1 MLLACCTMLVLVSV
15 ATSQTLHAGL
25 KVGINQG
32 TLTDA
37 PELGK
42 SNVTTALNGGA
53 FCRFVYKGFYTQA
66 EVMWSQRRGVF
77 SHDSGQTVTYTL
89 SYIDVPLL
97 LGYQNGAFRLYA
109 GPSLLMLVD
118 ANQRAAAVVRDKYFS
133 VSNYENTAFG
143 IQAGIGIDLGNITL
157 DFRYDGALSNLG
169 KEITTDTGAKRDY
182 STRHNMFQF
191 SLGYRIFNHEY

>member
-1 MLLACCTMLVLVSV
+1 MLLACCAVLTMV
-15 ATSQTLHAGL
+15 AGAQAQTLHLGL
-25 KVGINQG
+25 KAGINQG

-53 FCRFVYKGFYTQA
+53 FGRFTYKGFCAQA
-66 EVMWSQRRGVF
+66 EVLWSQRRGVF

-109 GPSLLMLVD
+109 GPSLLLLVG
-118 ANQRAAAVVRDKYFS
+118 ASQRADAKVRDKYFS
-133 VSNYENTAFG
+133 QSNYNSTG
-143 IQAGIGIDLGNITL
+143 LGLQAGIGVDLGNITL

-169 KEITTDTGAKRDY
+169 KEITTDMGVKRDY